1 MIPLYEMFR
10 IDKSIDLESRIN
22 GDHGLRAEGN
32 GG

>member
-10 IDKSIDLESRIN
+10 IYKSIDLESRFS
-22 GDHGLRAEGN
+22 GDCGLQAEEN